1 MAPFNDAP
9 AQPLLVE
16 VMAAAGRH
24 DGDECLR
31 LLAEAESHL
40 LAGKHKARPDIEA
53 ARAAV
58 AERDWRQVHG
68 FAWAATAGLTWA
80 WAPDPAVCPLAPGDT
95 PHATTC
101 ACGTDFAPQAKF
113 CSTCGTA
120 R

>member
-1 MAPFNDAP
+1 MALRNDAP
-9 AQPLLVE
+9 AQPLLIE

-40 LAGKHKARPDIEA
+40 PDGQHKARPDIEA

-58 AERDWRQVHG
+58 AEKSWKQVHG

-80 WAPDPAVCPLAPGDT
+80 WAPDHDVCPLVPGDT
-95 PHATTC
+95 PHASTC
-101 ACGTDFAPQAKF
+101 QCGADFAPQAKY
-113 CSTCGTA
+113 CVTCGTA